1 MAQNEACW
9 LTTPAMEAWTM
20 RWEDQRRSENIE
32 DRRGMKAPG
41 GVGFK
46 GGIGTIVV
54 VLIISWLTGANPLT
68 LFQLAGGLGGGAGRQ
83 APVQQGK
90 VGVPT
95 GDPQAEFV
103 STVLASTEDAWG
115 RVFQQAGQRY
125 TPPTLVL
132 FEDAVQSA
140 CGTNSAAV
148 GPFYCPAD
156 QKLYIDLGFF
166 RELDQQF
173 GAPGDFAQA
182 YVIAHEVGHHL
193 QTLLGVSDQVQAAR
207 QRAGQVE
214 GNRLSVL
221 QELQADCFAG
231 VWGNHAAQKMLENGD
246 VEEGLRAAAAIGDDR
261 MQKRAQGRVSPES
274 WTHGSS
280 EQRVEW
286 LRRGLSQGTIDACDT
301 FGQASR

>member
-1 MAQNEACW
+1 
-9 LTTPAMEAWTM
+9 M
-20 RWEDQRRSENIE
+20 RWEDQRRSDNVE
-32 DRRGMKAPG
+32 DRRGMRVPG
-41 GVGFK
+41 GVAG
-46 GGIGTIVV
+46 GGIGTIVI
-54 VLIISWLTGANPLT
+54 VLIVSWLTGANPLT
-68 LFQLAGGLGGGAGRQ
+68 LLQMAGGGGGSE
-83 APVQQGK
+83 APAQQGQ
-90 VGVPT
+90 VGAPT

-103 STVLASTEDAWG
+103 AVVLASTEDAWT
-115 RVFQQAGQRY
+115 RVFQQAGERY
-125 TPPTLVL
+125 QAPTLVL
-132 FEDAVQSA
+132 FNDAVQSA

-166 RELDQQF
+166 RELDQKF

-193 QTLLGVSDQVQAAR
+193 QTLLGVSEQVMAAR
-207 QRAGQVE
+207 QRAGEAE

-231 VWGNHAAQKMLENGD
+231 VWGNHAREKLLQEGD
-246 VEEGLRAAAAIGDDR
+246 VEEGLRAAAAIGDDTLQR
-261 MQKRAQGRVSPES
+261 RSQGRVSPES

-286 LRRGLSQGTIDACDT
+286 LRRGLSQGTIESCDT
-301 FGQASR
+301 FGQSTRR

>member
-1 MAQNEACW
+1 
-9 LTTPAMEAWTM
+9 M

-32 DRRGMKAPG
+32 DRRGMKAPRG
-41 GVGFK
+41 AGLK

-68 LFQLAGGLGGGAGRQ
+68 LFQLAGGLGGGGRQ
-83 APVQQGK
+83 APAQQGQM
-90 VGVPT
+90 GAPT
-95 GDPQAEFV
+95 GDPQAELV
-103 STVLASTEDAWG
+103 AVVLASTEDAWN
-115 RVFQQAGQRY
+115 RVFQQGGERY
-125 TPPTLVL
+125 TAPTLVL

-166 RELDQQF
+166 RELDQKF

-193 QTLLGVSDQVQAAR
+193 QTLLGVSEQVMAAR
-207 QRAGQVE
+207 QRASEVE
-214 GNRLSVL
+214 GNRLSVM

-231 VWGNHAAQKMLENGD
+231 VWGNHARQKLLQEGD
-246 VEEGLRAAAAIGDDR
+246 VEEGLRAAAAIGDDM

-301 FGQASR
+301 FGQTTRR

>member
-1 MAQNEACW
+1 
-9 LTTPAMEAWTM
+9 M
-20 RWEDQRRSENIE
+20 RWEDQRRSENVE
-32 DRRGMKAPG
+32 DRRGMKAPR

-54 VLIISWLTGANPLT
+54 VLVISWLTGANPLM
-68 LFQLAGGLGGGAGRQ
+68 LFQLAGGLGGGGAE
-83 APVQQGK
+83 APAEPGQ
-90 VGVPT
+90 VGAPA

-103 STVLASTEDAWG
+103 AVVLASTEDAWT
-115 RVFQQAGQRY
+115 RVFQQGGQRY
-125 TPPTLVL
+125 QPPTLVL
-132 FEDAVQSA
+132 FNDAVQSA

-166 RELDQQF
+166 RELDQKF
-173 GAPGDFAQA
+173 EAPGDFAQA

-193 QTLLGVSDQVQAAR
+193 QVVLGVSEQVQAAR
-207 QRAGQVE
+207 QRAGEVE

-231 VWGNHAAQKMLENGD
+231 VWGNHARQKLLQDGD
-246 VEEGLRAAAAIGDDR
+246 VEEGMRAAAAIGDDTLQR
-261 MQKRAQGRVSPES
+261 KSQGRVSPES

-280 EQRVEW
+280 QQRVEW
-286 LRRGLSQGTIDACDT
+286 LRRGLTQGTIDACDT
-301 FGQASR
+301 FGQGTQR